1 MSDFKSILAAVE
13 KHIALDDTER
23 GAFVSVLTSR
33 PLKPGDLVEKTG
45 EPSLHFIYVVSGCL
59 MTYYTD
65 KEGVERVIQFATSGW
80 WTGDLH
86 SFTKKVPSIYS
97 TRTLTESE
105 VFLLTK
111 ADLDQL
117 LEKAPKFEKYF
128 RILFQNS
135 IVAHQHRLIQAYSA
149 TAEERYQTFRE
160 KFSSLEQ
167 YVPQKYIASY
177 LGVTPEFLSK
187 IRRRLME
194 KE

>member
-1 MSDFKSILAAVE
+1 MSDFKGILAAVE
-13 KHIALDDTER
+13 KHITLDDTER
-23 GAFVSVLTSR
+23 GAFLSILSSKH
-33 PLKPGDLVEKTG
+33 LKPGDFIERSG
-45 EPSLHFIYVVSGCL
+45 EPSLYFIHVVSGCL
-59 MTYYTD
+59 MTYYCD
-65 KEGVERVIQFATSGW
+65 AGGGEQVIQFATASW

-86 SFTKKVPSIYS
+86 SFTKNLPSIYS
-97 TRTLTESE
+97 TRALTESD

-111 ADLDQL
+111 TDLDQFL
-117 LEKAPKFEKYF
+117 DKVPKFEKYF
-128 RILFQNS
+128 RILYQNS

-160 KFSSLEQ
+160 KYPSLEQ

-194 KE
+194 K

>member
-13 KHIALDDTER
+13 KHITLDDSER
-23 GAFVSVLTSR
+23 GAFFSVLAAR
-33 PLKPGDLVEKTG
+33 HVKPGDFVEKAG

-59 MTYYTD
+59 MTYCTD
-65 KEGVERVIQFATSGW
+65 KEGGERVIQFGTSGW

-86 SFTKKVPSIYS
+86 SFTNRVPSIYS
-97 TRTLTESE
+97 TRALVESD

-111 ADLDQL
+111 NDLDQF
-117 LEKAPKFEKYF
+117 LEKVPKFEKYF
-128 RILFQNS
+128 RILYQNS

-160 KFSSLEQ
+160 KYPTLEQ

-194 KE
+194 K